1 MALEQLGVPYL
12 NLVQGFRSRAES
24 GEVLF
29 FEADGHPNR
38 RGYALIADL
47 VLAHL
52 KSHAKQQYGLR
63 GLAPTAAP

>member
-38 RGYALIADL
+38 RGHALTAEIVLAYLNKNAERYGLKDL
-47 VLAHL
+47 V
-52 KSHAKQQYGLR
+52 R
-63 GLAPTAAP
+63 GSSP

>member
-1 MALEQLGVPYL
+1 LP
-12 NLVQGFRSRAES
+12 GFRSRAEK

-47 VLAHL
+47 VLANL
-52 KSHAKQQYGLR
+52 KSHAKQYGLR
-63 GLAPTAAP
+63 GLAPTSAP